1 MKNYRIV
8 RVCFMLMTTFIFSQN
23 NEGIYI
29 PVPKEVSG
37 VSNPKVSLNG
47 QWKFSL
53 EPPIN
58 FWEKGINLSSW
69 DAIMVPGEIRTQGF
83 AIEHDR
89 EVAYRKDIEIPEDF
103 KGKSILLRFDGV
115 YNYARVWVNG
125 NFVKEHYGG
134 FTTWY
139 CDITKWVKAGKTV
152 TVTLGVTDRENDISM
167 ASGYAKHVI
176 GGIIRD
182 VYVLAL
188 PKTYINGIKIDTDFD
203 ENYKNAELVLQL
215 SGHFDKVKN
224 VEVQIELFSPE
235 GIPVKLPY
243 DNIAISKEENP
254 VTKRIGVT
262 SPKKWDAEHPNL
274 YTLNLNV
281 LANGKVLEKISKKI
295 GFREIMQSGKNL
307 FVNRKEIKLRGANHH
322 STHPLT
328 GRTVTREL
336 EKTDV
341 LLAKE
346 ANMNFLRTSH
356 YPPTHAF
363 LDYCDEYG
371 IYVED
376 ESAVTFVDVN
386 HHATQDNPKF
396 ADRYLGQLKEMV
408 WAHYN
413 HPSVLMW
420 SIANESVYGS
430 NFQLCYDWLKQMD
443 KTRPVAFS
451 YPSTV
456 KGNTAYDI
464 ISIHYP
470 HFDQIS
476 NSIEGLF
483 DPKLKKRVPYVRE
496 NLPVLYDEWAH
507 VPTYNA
513 ETIKEDPNVRNFW
526 GHSIQAMW
534 DQSFNENGV
543 LGGAIWCMVD
553 DVFLLP
559 KTEKDASQRIS
570 KFGTGEWGIV
580 DAWRRKKP
588 EFWHTRKGYSPIKIL
603 DREFEIQETK
613 STLQIAVQNRF
624 DHTNFNELVIKWKV
638 GEKSSQLQNID
649 IPPHSF
655 GILGI
660 PEQDWGPNDSLEL
673 KFYKNDNLVDEFR
686 LNINPKE
693 TLKDQDREY
702 KEAAP
707 KIVDNGTELTVSSGN
722 FKLVIDKSKGLI
734 SEGSYY
740 GSRVIMSGPHLQLSP
755 IELKEWT
762 LKNLNYQKREHEV
775 LVHISGSYDSINVN
789 YHLSIKG
796 NGTLITEFEIEN
808 PPPPPPNGDEWWPKE
823 GYKEVGVAY
832 VLDGSINLNS
842 WERRALWTVYPENHM
857 GRIQGTARRI
867 SKATKEVIREKPD
880 WAYEMDMQNVYANK
894 GTAVPFGAS
903 NDFRGTKENIYR
915 SSVYSSVTNSGVTVE
930 SDGDLAVRLKAATME
945 TDSPI
950 KMYINTL
957 WDYPALGWGCYMK
970 EAIELPNNYKEKVV
984 IKAFKRRDV
993 NVQK

>member
-1 MKNYRIV
+1 
-8 RVCFMLMTTFIFSQN
+8 MTTFVFSQN
-23 NEGIYI
+23 NRGIYA
-29 PVPKEVSG
+29 PVPEEVSG

-47 QWKFSL
+47 LWKFSL
-53 EPPIN
+53 EPPAN
-58 FWEKGINLSSW
+58 FWEKEINLSSW
-69 DAIMVPGEIRTQGF
+69 DDITVPGEIRTQGF
-83 AIEHDR
+83 AIKHDT
-89 EVAYRKDIEIPEDF
+89 EVAYRKDIKIPKDF
-103 KGKSILLRFDGV
+103 KGQTILLRFDGV

-139 CDITKWVKAGKTV
+139 CDITKWAKAGKTV
-152 TVTLGVTDRENDISM
+152 TVTLGVTDREDDISM
-167 ASGYAKHVI
+167 GSGYAKHVI

-182 VYVLAL
+182 VYLLAL
-188 PKTYINGIKIDTDFD
+188 PKTYINGLKIDTDFD
-203 ENYKNAELVLQL
+203 ENYNNAELVLQL
-215 SGHFDKVKN
+215 SGHFEKVKN

-243 DNIAISKEENP
+243 DNIAISEEENP
-254 VTKRIGVT
+254 ATKRITVP

-274 YTLNLNV
+274 YTLDLNV
-281 LANGKVLEKISKKI
+281 LASGEVLEKISKKV
-295 GFREIMQSGKNL
+295 GFREIVQSGRNL
-307 FVNRKEIKLRGANHH
+307 FVNGKEIKLRGADHH
-322 STHPLT
+322 STHPLK
-328 GRTVTREL
+328 GRTVTKEL
-336 EKTDV
+336 EKADV

-356 YPPTHAF
+356 YPPTEAF

-386 HHATQDNPKF
+386 HHATQDDPKF

-420 SIANESVYGS
+420 SIANESVYGT
-430 NFQLCYDWLKQMD
+430 NFQLSYDWLKQMD

-470 HFDQIS
+470 HFDKIS
-476 NSIEGLF
+476 NSIDGLF

-526 GHSIQAMW
+526 GHSIKAMW

-559 KTEKDASQRIS
+559 KTEKDSSQRIS

-603 DREFEIQETK
+603 DEEFEIQETK
-613 STLQIAVQNRF
+613 SALKIAVQNRF
-624 DHTNFNELVIKWKV
+624 DHTNFNELTIKWKV
-638 GEKSSQLQNID
+638 GEKSGQLQNVD
-649 IPPHSF
+649 VPPHSF

-660 PEQDWGPNDSLEL
+660 PEQEWKQNDILEL
-673 KFYKNDNLVDEFR
+673 KFYKSDNWPVDEFR
-686 LNINPKE
+686 LNVNRKDKWRHQDKE
-693 TLKDQDREY
+693 YTGI
-702 KEAAP
+702 AP
-707 KIVDNGTELTVSSGN
+707 ELMENDTALTIDANDFKI
-722 FKLVIDKSKGLI
+722 VIDKSEGLI

-740 GSRVIMSGPHLQLSP
+740 GNRVIVSGPHLQLSP
-755 IELKEWT
+755 IELKEWA
-762 LKNLNYQKREHEV
+762 LKSLNYQKREHDV

-789 YHLSIKG
+789 YNLLIKG
-796 NGTLITEFEIEN
+796 DGTLITEFEIEN

-823 GYKEVGVAY
+823 GYREVGVAY
-832 VLDGSINLNS
+832 VLKGSTDRSS
-842 WERRALWTVYPENHM
+842 WERKALWTVYPENHM
-857 GRIQGTARRI
+857 GRIEGTAKRI
-867 SKATKEVIREKPD
+867 SKANKVVTKEKPD
-880 WAYEMDMQNVYANK
+880 WEYGMDMQNIYAAK
-894 GTAVPFGAS
+894 GTALPFGAS
-903 NDFRGTKENIYR
+903 NDFRGTKENIYTAH
-915 SSVYSSVTNSGVTVE
+915 VYSSSTNSGVTVK
-930 SDGDLAVRLKAATME
+930 SDGGSAVRLKATTME
-945 TDSPI
+945 TDSPV
-950 KMYINTL
+950 KMVVNTL

-970 EAIELPNNYKEKVV
+970 QAIELPKGYKETVV
-984 IKAFKRRDV
+984 IKPFIRKV
-993 NVQK
+993 GNNQNN